1 MLLDKW
7 KLLGVV
13 MSNRKVQ
20 PSAERVMYALL
31 NRENSKTK
39 ALFPSHERLALDINM
54 HVRSVRRGLQDLI
67 DEEYIIKLS
76 KGGPGVATNY
86 KINYDKLTKLSKTQD
101 KDVQNIGPK
110 KADQSI
116 NKSINES
123 RVKKL
128 ISKVVLGTNP
138 NVKAY
143 KEGNKLA
150 YNDPKNV
157 AQRIYKKTNSIEQS
171 KAYLTMK
178 NSTNWD
184 DKVRADEFAKH
195 LGCLK

>member
-7 KLLGVV
+7 KLLGNVIK
-13 MSNRKVQ
+13 SDVQ
-20 PSAERVMYALL
+20 PSAQKVMYALL
-31 NRENSKTK
+31 NRENSVTK

-54 HVRSVRRGLQDLI
+54 HVRSVRRGLNDLI
-67 DEEYIIKLS
+67 KHGYVIKLK
-76 KGGPGVATNY
+76 KGSPGVATNY
-86 KINYDKLTKLSKTQD
+86 KINYDKLTKLSKTED
-101 KDVQNIGPK
+101 KHVQNIGPK

-116 NKSINES
+116 NKSINKS
-123 RVKKL
+123 RIQKL
-128 ISKVVLGTNP
+128 VSRIAIGTNP

-157 AQRIYKKTNSIEQS
+157 AQRILKKTNSLEQS
-171 KAYLTMK
+171 EAYLTMK

-184 DKVRADEFAKH
+184 DKVRADEFARH

>member
-1 MLLDKW
+1 VKIARQ
-7 KLLGVV
+7 KL
-13 MSNRKVQ
+13 
-20 PSAERVMYALL
+20 
-31 NRENSKTK
+31 
-39 ALFPSHERLALDINM
+39 F
-54 HVRSVRRGLQDLI
+54 
-67 DEEYIIKLS
+67 
-76 KGGPGVATNY
+76 
-86 KINYDKLTKLSKTQD
+86 
-101 KDVQNIGPK
+101 
-110 KADQSI
+110 
-116 NKSINES
+116 KSINES

-128 ISKVVLGTNP
+128 ISKVVLGTNS

-171 KAYLTMK
+171 EAYLTMK